1 MRQKLRRRRGQRW
14 RWDCRRSDW
23 KRIYVE
29 NRWVFETKSCAR
41 KKTWAAGVA
50 AAAEEAVAG
59 DRESGEVR
67 TDGMR
72 AGEVVKSDGEI
83 DAPIGTQSLFEKW

>member
-1 MRQKLRRRRGQRW
+1 M
-14 RWDCRRSDW
+14 
-23 KRIYVE
+23 
-29 NRWVFETKSCAR
+29 
-41 KKTWAAGVA
+41 A
-50 AAAEEAVAG
+50 AAAA

-83 DAPIGTQSLFEKW
+83 DAPIATQFEKR